1 MNYIPSNIIEH
12 LKELNT
18 ENVARR
24 LGMTVEKHRTLCF
37 MHQDTHPSLS
47 FMRNGHGW
55 KCFVCDKGG
64 YDAISLVRNFLRC
77 DYLEACHW
85 LCEAYSIYLPM
96 QDTQR
101 RIPRKHSKLSL
112 PCKSTGADITPSEEY
127 CRIISWMIE
136 KAKISNDAAKF
147 LYEERCLDRRI
158 VQDLRIGSITDPIRL
173 IQKLLVQFSETDLV
187 DAGLIKKNEGN
198 YYLRVYT
205 PCLLFPYY
213 DVDGNILGLQ
223 SRYIGKSTKA
233 PRFQFIGC
241 KNIPIFNLPI
251 IKQLRKG
258 DDLYIAEGVTDC
270 MALLS
275 DGKKAVAIPSA
286 SNIPDASLHLLADF
300 RLHMFPD
307 QDKGAGLCA
316 FRTVRSKLISMGSF
330 IYKENL
336 PSGFKD
342 YGEYYQS
349 KRKEN
354 GFETSRNIRERH
366 PDS

>member
-1 MNYIPSNIIEH
+1 MKYIPPDIIRH

-18 ENVARR
+18 EDVARK
-24 LGMTVEKHRTLCF
+24 LGMIVDKHRALCF

-64 YDAISLVRNFLRC
+64 YDAISLVREFLQC

-85 LCEAYSIYLPM
+85 LCEAYSINLPE
-96 QDTQR
+96 
-101 RIPRKHSKLSL
+101 PCSERKHLGKLIRISSYKKKES
-112 PCKSTGADITPSEEY
+112 PKRQPANIYYDIVNWVVEN
-127 CRIISWMIE
+127 
-136 KAKISNDAAKF
+136 AKISDEAANF
-147 LYEERCLDRRI
+147 LYKERCLDHN
-158 VQDLRIGSITDPIRL
+158 VVKNLHIGSITFPERL
-173 IQKLLVQFSETDLV
+173 IQKLLVSFSENDLV
-187 DAGLIKKNEGN
+187 ETEIIKKISNKN
-198 YYLRVYT
+198 YLRVYT

-213 DVDGNILGLQ
+213 DTNGKIIGLQ
-223 SRYIGKSTKA
+223 SRYIGRNTKA

-251 IKQLRKG
+251 INQLQKG

-286 SNIPDASLHLLADF
+286 SNISDASLHLLADF

-307 QDKGAGLCA
+307 HDKGAGMRA
-316 FRTVRSKLISMGSF
+316 YRAIRSKLISMGSF

-342 YGEYYQS
+342 YGEYYQD
-349 KRKEN
+349 KRK
-354 GFETSRNIRERH
+354 GCVFGTC
-366 PDS
+366 